1 VKKSRPDLVPAAYGK
16 ITQGTIFSC
25 AQASRYT
32 NCEVHGV
39 TITARCDVAQ
49 QKYPVLNFLPLVQLK
64 DWLRRDGLDIL
75 YEQELNER
83 AGKLKGMLRK
93 ENLSEAL
100 PASISLDE
108 ISKVHFPLDEGTT
121 AKKASSKK
129 FWEFLVECNEFDEVD
144 RQDDPDLMFMWFAT
158 NRASK
163 VEEIIRR
170 LSRHAV
176 LGHYFLETLSGE
188 ASGAQGYV
196 CLLREV
202 ATLPKRVAEKLGKG
216 LDSESYKEIC
226 GDSSRSL
233 GLVFEADNLAMPVVQ
248 IGSPTM
254 EHILQSFG
262 SLFGRIGVEDPVEDV
277 ISGIIVKSMAR

>member
-1 VKKSRPDLVPAAYGK
+1 M
-16 ITQGTIFSC
+16 
-25 AQASRYT
+25 
-32 NCEVHGV
+32 
-39 TITARCDVAQ
+39 
-49 QKYPVLNFLPLVQLK
+49 QLK

-75 YEQELNER
+75 HEQELNER

-100 PASISLDE
+100 PASIPLAE
-108 ISKVHFPLDEGTT
+108 IGKVHFPLDEGTK
-121 AKKASSKK
+121 AKKAASKK
-129 FWEFLVECNEFDEVD
+129 FWEFLKECDQFDEVG
-144 RQDDPDLMFMWFAT
+144 RQDNPDLMFMWFAT

-163 VEEIIRR
+163 VEDIIRR

-176 LGHYFLETLSGE
+176 LGHYFLETLSEEGGS
-188 ASGAQGYV
+188 AKGYV

-202 ATLPKRVAEKLGKG
+202 ATLPKIVAEKLGKG

-226 GDSSRSL
+226 QFRSDSF
-233 GLVFEADNLAMPVVQ
+233 GLIFEADNLAMPVVQ

-262 SLFGRIGVEDPVEDV
+262 SLFGRIGVEDPFEEV
-277 ISGIIVKSMAR
+277 ISDIIVKSMAR

>member
-1 VKKSRPDLVPAAYGK
+1 MR
-16 ITQGTIFSC
+16 
-25 AQASRYT
+25 
-32 NCEVHGV
+32 
-39 TITARCDVAQ
+39 
-49 QKYPVLNFLPLVQLK
+49 LK

-75 YEQELNER
+75 HEQELSER

-93 ENLSEAL
+93 GNLSEAL
-100 PASISLDE
+100 PMSISLEE
-108 ISKVHFPLDEGTT
+108 IGKVHFPLGEG
-121 AKKASSKK
+121 AKAKRASSEK
-129 FWEFLVECNEFDEVD
+129 FWEYIAECNEYDEVD
-144 RQDDPDLMFMWFAT
+144 RQDDRDLMFMWFAT

-163 VEEIIRR
+163 IEEIIRR

-176 LGHYFLETLSGE
+176 LGHYFLETLSE
-188 ASGAQGYV
+188 KASGAQGYV

-202 ATLPKRVAEKLGKG
+202 ATLPKSVAERLGKG

-226 GDSSRSL
+226 GDSFPSP
-233 GLVFEADNLAMPVVQ
+233 GLVFEADSLAMPVVQ

-277 ISGIIVKSMAR
+277 ISGIIIKSMAS